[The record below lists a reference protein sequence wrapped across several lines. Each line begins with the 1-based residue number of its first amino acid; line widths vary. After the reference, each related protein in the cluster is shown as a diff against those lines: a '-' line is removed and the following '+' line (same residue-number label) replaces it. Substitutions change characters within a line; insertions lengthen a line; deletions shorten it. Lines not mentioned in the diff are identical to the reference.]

1 MIHVLKMSNSVV
13 FAQTDPGE
21 PDVLPCLSQ
30 QLRADPKLHRVC
42 GDTSENQPPQVPLLL
57 EPLGSQL
64 HGLLRVQRDHGGKL
78 GVIPNWAARGSQ
90 TQAGR
95 SIGFTSIP

>member
-1 MIHVLKMSNSVV
+1 MIHVFEISNSMV
-13 FAQTDPGE
+13 FVQTDPSE

-30 QLRADPKLHRVC
+30 QLWADPKLHRVC

-64 HGLLRVQRDHGGKL
+64 HGLLRVQRDHGGKH
-78 GVIPNWAARGSQ
+78 GVTQTGLDWAATPGLGGPLASP
-90 TQAGR
+90 
-95 SIGFTSIP
+95 SCP